1 MKKFTKIEML
11 PELFSGKKFK
21 AVEWQDDN
29 FVEVSNGQVVTDEGV
44 NFDVMNADEAEWV
57 LWVKPIK
64 TGVISKEEALKA
76 LYEGKSVKAKDWT
89 DEVIFV
95 KDGQIMINGAKPFNI
110 MTAEEKEWVIIEEEA
125 RGNEHEEIA
134 ELKSMIA
141 KLLKND
147 EKEKEKDGRSVE
159 VQESTTELLKAV
171 YGVTTP
177 KQIEKQFF
185 DALDGANSTKDIEKT
200 VCEYIPYCWIG
211 GRTVGTTSVYYAN
224 MRNIIKKIGNEN
236 YRDLALSLFLPPKGF
251 YEMVQSGI
259 TENKKEAIRDR
270 NTFNPKFINELLAKL
285 KTKIL
290 SDDFSDKPRQ
300 TDEAREKAY
309 YYYSYLT
316 VATGR
321 RQTEILKTLEI
332 KKAKKGFE
340 FDGLLKKRESDE
352 SKIEAFALDDDFSF
366 LTKLVKY
373 VQEHIDAKSF
383 TEKEINSKFN
393 NPFNNAL
400 KRITGTNFTA
410 KEWRDIYAEMMW
422 YMNDAKTKS
431 NIDKRDYKAKILG
444 HENDGKLSATEH
456 YDVWEAIDEE

>member
-1 MKKFTKIEML
+1 MKKFTKVEML

-21 AVEWQDDN
+21 AVDWQDDN
-29 FVEVSNGQVVTDEGV
+29 FIEVSNGQIVTNEGYS
-44 NFDVMNADEAEWV
+44 FDVMSAKEDEWV

-64 TGVISKEEALKA
+64 TGVISKEEALRA
-76 LYEGKSVKAKDWT
+76 LYEGKSVKAKNWT

-134 ELKSMIA
+134 ELKAMIA

-147 EKEKEKDGRSVE
+147 EKEKDGRSVE
-159 VQESTTELLKAV
+159 VQESTTELLRAV

-177 KQIEKQFF
+177 KQIEKQFL

-224 MRNIIKKIGNEN
+224 MRNIIKKIENEI

-270 NTFNPKFINELLAKL
+270 NTFNPNFINELLAKL

-300 TDEAREKAY
+300 TDVARERAY

-352 SKIEAFALDDDFSF
+352 SKIEAFALDDDFAF
-366 LTKLVKY
+366 LAKLVKY

>member
-1 MKKFTKIEML
+1 MKSFTKSEIL
-11 PELFSGKKFK
+11 PDLFSGKKFRAAGWK
-21 AVEWQDDN
+21 EEKY
-29 FVEVSNGQVVTDEGV
+29 VEVLNGQIVTNDGDP
-44 NFDVMNADEAEWV
+44 FDVMGADSEEWF
-57 LWVKPIK
+57 LWVRPIK

-110 MTAEEKEWVIIEEEA
+110 MTAEEKEWIIVQEEA
-125 RGNEHEEIA
+125 RTSEHEEIA
-134 ELKSMIA
+134 ELKAMIA

-147 EKEKEKDGRSVE
+147 EKEKDGRSVE
-159 VQESTTELLKAV
+159 VQESTTELLKTV

-177 KQIEKQFF
+177 KQIEKQFL
-185 DALDGANSTKDIEKT
+185 DALDSANSTKDIEKT

-224 MRNIIKKIGNEN
+224 MRNIIKKIENEN

-259 TENKKEAIRDR
+259 VENKKEAIRDR

-300 TDEAREKAY
+300 TEESRERAY
-309 YYYSYLT
+309 YYYAYLT

-340 FDGLLKKRESDE
+340 FNGLLKKRESDE
-352 SKIEAFALDDDFSF
+352 SKIEAFSLDDDFAF
-366 LTKLVKY
+366 LAKLVKY

-422 YMNDAKTKS
+422 YINDAKTKS

-444 HENDGKLSATEH
+444 HENDEKLSATEH